1 MLLQTKG
8 SNDTIPPFMTNQELE
23 TILSPMIDP
32 KYQVNVK
39 DWLYYAKPNEKKG
52 LYILSKVIQHKGEK
66 IFRTQLTK
74 TKEEKY
80 DVNKL
85 TLEDAFRRYQQKKT
99 QSSYTDFFGGAV
111 DEKFRYNN
119 IFQYKQFDH
128 LNYAE
133 FIKKEYHPY
142 IQNWLSMERTELYKE
157 YVLDFLRSFLATIR
171 ANRKF
176 VTQYNED
183 YQDAKPWDKF
193 KTESAKVEREKIP
206 THNPTI
212 EEMQARLEL
221 ERQAIIDKE
230 KNSGIVFNDQISNAE
245 EMKKRKEELVNGN
258 RNLLKGIYVGNMST
272 NYQDSYK
279 GLQNKYP
286 FSVKSD
292 FYTSMVKGIIPDK
305 YTMNYTK
312 EQTEISD
319 ELKNN
324 VRNML
329 FHN

>member
-1 MLLQTKG
+1 MILQTKG
-8 SNDTIPPFMTNQELE
+8 SNDTIPPFMTKEELE
-23 TILSPMIDP
+23 RLLSPMIDP

-176 VTQYNED
+176 VTQYN
-183 YQDAKPWDKF
+183 
-193 KTESAKVEREKIP
+193 
-206 THNPTI
+206 
-212 EEMQARLEL
+212 
-221 ERQAIIDKE
+221 
-230 KNSGIVFNDQISNAE
+230 
-245 EMKKRKEELVNGN
+245 
-258 RNLLKGIYVGNMST
+258 
-272 NYQDSYK
+272 
-279 GLQNKYP
+279 
-286 FSVKSD
+286 
-292 FYTSMVKGIIPDK
+292 
-305 YTMNYTK
+305 
-312 EQTEISD
+312 
-319 ELKNN
+319 
-324 VRNML
+324 
-329 FHN
+329 